1 MVHRRLRA
9 AAVAGASSGTARTCG
24 RRDMLY
30 LTKATIVCG
39 GSAFLI
45 YSFPV
50 ISQVAIIGLL
60 TLLWLSCAHRT
71 INHLRRR

>member
-1 MVHRRLRA
+1 
-9 AAVAGASSGTARTCG
+9 
-24 RRDMLY
+24 MLY